1 MTGVSFAVTIHSVV
15 LIKAQMDNTRLR
27 QEFGVQYAPFRQRAM
42 EIINEVRKEER
53 LPLVRG

>member
-1 MTGVSFAVTIHSVV
+1 
-15 LIKAQMDNTRLR
+15 MDNTRLR